1 MGERQESSVMVS
13 LGELLRD
20 APLRAE
26 EERADAVRRAR
37 DHEER
42 QAAALRHEREREAAR
57 VRADDEERA
66 RRAFEEQRRQAEL
79 VAVQQAALERAR
91 MEAGSRARLAEM
103 AALQEH
109 ERQLRTLAQDG
120 HKKRLQLTL
129 AGLGVLLVA
138 GAVAGAVTYA
148 RMQHDKEAA
157 QAHAREL
164 ESRIDDV
171 DAQRAKV
178 ERRLASATDPA
189 EVAALQA
196 ALKESQAKLDQLNKE
211 ANHSRTPGAAAPKRP
226 QIAAPPAPQPPARA
240 CSKGDPMCPTVN

>member
-1 MGERQESSVMVS
+1 MVS

-20 APLRAE
+20 AQLRAE

-66 RRAFEEQRRQAEL
+66 RRAFEERRRQAEL
-79 VAVQQAALERAR
+79 VAVQQATIERAR
-91 MEAGSRARLAEM
+91 MEAGAQARLAEM

-109 ERQLRTLAQDG
+109 ERQLRSLAQDR

-129 AGLGVLLVA
+129 AGLGILLVA
-138 GAVAGAVTYA
+138 GAVAGGVTFE
-148 RMQHDKEAA
+148 RMQHDKDAA
-157 QAHAREL
+157 LAHAREL
-164 ESRIDDV
+164 ETRIDDV
-171 DAQRAKV
+171 VAQRAQV

-196 ALKESQAKLDQLNKE
+196 ALRDSQTKLDQLHKE
-211 ANHSRTPGAAAPKRP
+211 ASPSRTPGTAPPKRP
-226 QIAAPPAPQPPARA
+226 QIAIQPAPPPPARA